1 MTKYFLLFLY
11 FATLI
16 SFGQKT
22 PATEDKIYDAIDFFT
37 ANPTEENLN
46 KLESFSNSLSTK
58 TKDKNELLAIVALNC
73 NKGYYENIFGKISK
87 AISSYELAWKIY
99 HKNKLTTYDIT
110 EYCLIMF
117 SALL

>member
-87 AISSYELAWKIY
+87 AISLKQQEIEKLKEYKTVLVDNVVTGKVKI
-99 HKNKLTTYDIT
+99 
-110 EYCLIMF
+110 F
-117 SALL
+117 

>member
-58 TKDKNELLAIVALNC
+58 TKDKNELLAIV
-73 NKGYYENIFGKISK
+73 
-87 AISSYELAWKIY
+87 
-99 HKNKLTTYDIT
+99 
-110 EYCLIMF
+110 
-117 SALL
+117 